1 MDENLKIKLG
11 KLLALAESPVPAEAE
26 SARRMADRLMEKYGI
41 TAAESRSEII
51 ERTFDASDLEHEW
64 ECVLLEGILDYTGAE
79 VLYIS
84 SGGDAKALLV
94 GRRARIVKTENL
106 FSYLFERLTALGRD
120 YEPVIKDVESFR
132 LGMAQSVCESLSDMK
147 EEAEPERKPVV
158 SIDSRVPACREES
171 GAAAEAE
178 AWLNEHYGR
187 PQEREIRSSFDP
199 NSLGLGRSVGR
210 KIPLLSALDEDDPAA
225 GS

>member
-1 MDENLKIKLG
+1 MDEALKIKLG

-26 SARRMADRLMEKYGI
+26 SARRMAERLMEKYDI
-41 TAAESRSEII
+41 SAAESRSGIV
-51 ERTFDASDLEHEW
+51 ERSFSASGLEQEW

-79 VLYIS
+79 VLYVS
-84 SGGDAKALLV
+84 SGEEQRALLV
-94 GRRARIVKTENL
+94 GRRARIIKSENL
-106 FSYLFERLTALGRD
+106 FSYLSSRLTALGRD
-120 YEPVIKDVESFR
+120 YEPVVKDVESFR
-132 LGMAQSVCESLSDMK
+132 LGMAQAVCESLEGMK
-147 EEAEPERKPVV
+147 VKPEKRP
-158 SIDSRVPACREES
+158 IRREDAGIPACREES

-210 KIPLLSALDEDDPAA
+210 KIPLLSALDEEH
-225 GS
+225 